1 MHVVLA
7 QLHLHGSAVFVH
19 LVIYI
24 ERAIQK
30 KRLLV
35 RAFLME
41 ELIFL
46 M

>member
-24 ERAIQK
+24 ERDPEKEASS
-30 KRLLV
+30 
-35 RAFLME
+35 
-41 ELIFL
+41 
-46 M
+46 